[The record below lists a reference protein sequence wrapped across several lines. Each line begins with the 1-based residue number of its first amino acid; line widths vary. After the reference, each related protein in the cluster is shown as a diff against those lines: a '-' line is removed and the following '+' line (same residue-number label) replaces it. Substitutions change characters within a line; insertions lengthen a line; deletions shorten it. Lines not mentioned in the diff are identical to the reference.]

1 MVKIIRNEEI
11 PEKISLNELYSNY
24 VNNIIHGDTL
34 NFLKKLPDKSV
45 HLIVTSPSYFLGKE
59 YEKDKD
65 YRNLEQYKNYL
76 KEHTEIIKEC
86 KRVLRNNGSI
96 FWNVA
101 QTPINGE
108 LIPLGAEY
116 YNIFKDFNFY
126 LKNWIIWKFK
136 GGETP
141 RNRLFGRYENVL
153 WVVKDPKKHIFNID
167 SVRIPSKYTGLDKRC
182 NTKGKNPEDYW
193 VFDNRTLKNKLND
206 IQSKIKQ
213 LKLMMGVADRFAQ
226 FDAHDLLDEIE
237 HEFENMAETKNQIL
251 NKNIYNQTWHIN
263 RVSNNNKKEKIKH
276 PLNGHPHPCQFPE
289 ELIKRIVNLSTYH
302 TNKHIVLD
310 IFNGSGTTCKVA
322 NDLGRSW
329 IGIDKELK
337 YCEIAKHRIESASK

>member
-1 MVKIIRNEEI
+1 MVRIIKNEEI
-11 PEKISLNELYSNY
+11 PQKISLKELYTDY

-34 NFLKKLPDKSV
+34 SFLKKLPDKSV
-45 HLIVTSPSYFLGKE
+45 HLIATSPSYFLGKE

-65 YRNLEQYKNYL
+65 YRTLEQYKNYL
-76 KEHTEIIKEC
+76 IEHTNVIKEC
-86 KRVLRNNGSI
+86 KRILRDNGSI

-116 YNIFKDFNFY
+116 YIIFKNLNFY

-141 RNRLFGRYENVL
+141 KNRLFGRYENVL
-153 WVVKDPKKHIFNID
+153 WLVKDPEKNIFNLD

-193 VFDNRTLKNKLND
+193 SFDDRSLKGKLIDIKNKMDHFKNM
-206 IQSKIKQ
+206 IES
-213 LKLMMGVADRFAQ
+213 ADRFAQ
-226 FDAHDLLDEIE
+226 FDAHDLLDELE
-237 HEFENMAETKNQIL
+237 QELESMNEVENQII
-251 NKNIYNQTWHIN
+251 NKNIYDQIWTIN
-263 RVSNNNKKEKIKH
+263 RVSNNNRKEKIKH
-276 PLNGHPHPCQFPE
+276 PIYGQPHPCQFPE
-289 ELIKRIVNLSTYH
+289 ELVRRIINLSTYK
-302 TNKHIVLD
+302 TNKHIILD

-337 YCEIAKHRIESASK
+337 YCEIAKHRIESALK